1 MVNVSKGS
9 LAKLFPLPPTLL
21 FYFNLA
27 IDFPRLIIDFTIESL
42 LIWYQILGVSKCL
55 LFYYWLW
62 DNMEY
67 KSVDFQTICLTFLDL
82 QKKCFVN

>member
-1 MVNVSKGS
+1 MVNVAKESIV
-9 LAKLFPLPPTLL
+9 KLFTLPPTLL

-27 IDFPRLIIDFTIESL
+27 IDIPLLIIDFTIESL
-42 LIWYQILGVSKCL
+42 LIWDQILRVSRCL
-55 LFYYWLW
+55 LFYYRLW

-67 KSVDFQTICLTFLDL
+67 KSVDFQTICLTSLDL